1 VKVGKIDENRW
12 RAIKSLDART
22 LRGEMLYRQC
32 QKLVRTIKSITGDD
46 KRETA
51 SELGRFAARCYKIK
65 FKRYK
70 LRARSHHGNTSE
82 LDLLDALP
90 LL

>member
-1 VKVGKIDENRW
+1 M
-12 RAIKSLDART
+12 S
-22 LRGEMLYRQC
+22 
-32 QKLVRTIKSITGDD
+32 KLVRTIKIDD